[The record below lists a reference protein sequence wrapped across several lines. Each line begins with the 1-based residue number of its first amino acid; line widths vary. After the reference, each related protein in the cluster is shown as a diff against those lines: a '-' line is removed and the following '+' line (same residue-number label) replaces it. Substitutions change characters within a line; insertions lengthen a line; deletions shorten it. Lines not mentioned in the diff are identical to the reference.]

1 MKIISIGRV
10 TLLGLFL
17 FLLFSSNECSHKE
30 NVVTGKI
37 FPAGMAVPM
46 KQVAVKLIGS
56 DSPPILSD
64 GNGFFKI
71 DVSAFPV
78 ELEFSKATYQTQIV
92 KVKKPSDITVYMETG
107 N

>member
-1 MKIISIGRV
+1 MKIISQVRV

-17 FLLFSSNECSHKE
+17 FLLLSSNECSNKE

-37 FPAGMAVPM
+37 FPAGITVPM
-46 KQVAVKLIGS
+46 RDVAVSIVGS
-56 DSPPILSD
+56 DSPAILSD

-71 DVSAFPV
+71 EVSEFPV
-78 ELEFSKATYQTQIV
+78 ELQFSKETYQTQIV
-92 KVKKPSDITVYMETG
+92 RVKKPSDISIYMETG

>member
-1 MKIISIGRV
+1 MKIGNIGRV

-37 FPAGMAVPM
+37 FPAGMTVPM
-46 KQVAVKLIGS
+46 SGVAVNLIGS
-56 DSPPILSD
+56 DSPSVVSD

-78 ELEFSKATYQTQIV
+78 ELEFSKETYQTQIV
-92 KVKKPSDITVYMETG
+92 KVKKPSDITVYMKTV

>member
-1 MKIISIGRV
+1 MKILSISKL

-17 FLLFSSNECSHKE
+17 FMLFSSNECSNKE
-30 NVVTGKI
+30 MVVSGKI
-37 FPAGMAVPM
+37 FPAGMTVPM
-46 KQVAVKLIGS
+46 RDVAVNLIGS
-56 DSPPILSD
+56 DLPPIISD

-78 ELEFSKATYQTQIV
+78 ELEFSKETYKPQIV
-92 KVKKPSDITVYMETG
+92 KVKKPSDITVYMKTE